1 MRHRLI
7 MQFITPLSH
16 LVNKAAAVHVID
28 LLVHIKRKL
37 SFTRRRF
44 QQTATHTHTH
54 SRNMNMA
61 VIRLRGLLKY
71 GLAACWDRTVRC
83 T

>member
-28 LLVHIKRKL
+28 LLVHIKRQL
-37 SFTRRRF
+37 SFTQHLF
-44 QQTATHTHTH
+44 QQTVTHTH

-61 VIRLRGLLKY
+61 VIRLRVLLKY
-71 GLAACWDRTVRC
+71 GLVACWDRTVRC